1 MESLQKKR
9 TTMMRYNGVVC
20 PKVVK
25 RIEKMKEDDKGWISR
40 WCSNDEFEVIGPNM
54 VQYKVYIDKR
64 RCGCR
69 KWDISGIPCIH
80 VIAALG
86 FNNLEPLDYVHDCY
100 RVDTYMRTYDN
111 LMGPINGKDMW
122 PSTDNVKLLPPDIK
136 KRAGRPKKA
145 RRREPEEPK
154 DPIRLGRKGIK
165 MTCSSC
171 GNVGHNKR
179 GCKKNGQEVNAGEGS
194 SSTHTQQAA
203 EFVEPSETQ
212 FVEPSQPAC
221 IISSM
226 QVQVNANAN
235 ASASASA
242 NSRANHTQGAGNARA
257 SARAWSSTDTQV
269 HVNAS
274 ASANA
279 RVGVNAGVVC
289 AARATVNAGVVN
301 ARADTSTVQPAV
313 QEGHSMAHARIPKLI
328 VSTLLFVGLLV

>member
-1 MESLQKKR
+1 MEMRETDTAAFSWLVQRPAVHWSRSHFSTYTKCDILLNNLCESFNSSILRARDQPIVIMLERIRLILMESLQKKR
-9 TTMMRYNGVVC
+9 TAMMRYKGVVC

-25 RIEKMKEDDKGWISR
+25 RIEKMKEDDKGWITR

-64 RCGCR
+64 QCGCR

-80 VIAALG
+80 AIAALG

-165 MTCSSC
+165 MMCSSC

-179 GCKKNGQEVNAGEGS
+179 GCKKNGQGVNAGEGS

-203 EFVEPSETQ
+203 ESVLPSQTEFVEPSQTQ
-212 FVEPSQPAC
+212 FVEPSQLVSC
-221 IISSM
+221 I
-226 QVQVNANAN
+226 
-235 ASASASA
+235 
-242 NSRANHTQGAGNARA
+242 
-257 SARAWSSTDTQV
+257 
-269 HVNAS
+269 
-274 ASANA
+274 
-279 RVGVNAGVVC
+279 
-289 AARATVNAGVVN
+289 
-301 ARADTSTVQPAV
+301 
-313 QEGHSMAHARIPKLI
+313 KL
-328 VSTLLFVGLLV
+328 